1 MELLLKSVLI
11 IFLIVFLGL
20 FLFSIVII
28 AVHRKTGGALFVPTP
43 RVILKTI
50 MEHVDFSPYHDIR
63 ELGAG
68 DGRFMA
74 AVEKTHGRPVTGYEI
89 NPLAYLLCRLRLGI
103 SGLSSRVVY
112 RSFWEADL
120 EGAQVVFCYLFPDIM
135 PRLGE
140 KLAQEL
146 DEGALIISANFPLPG
161 WTPEEII
168 HSDHP
173 VFNDPV
179 FLYRI
184 GAHLKRTGRR

>member
-1 MELLLKSVLI
+1 MELFLKAVLI

-20 FLFSIVII
+20 FLFSIILI

-43 RVILKTI
+43 QVVLDTI
-50 MEHVDFSPYHDIR
+50 MEHVDFSQYRDIR

-74 AVEKTHGRPVTGYEI
+74 AVEKTHGLPVIGYEV
-89 NPLAYLLCRLRLGI
+89 NPLAYLLCRLRLGV
-103 SGLSSRVVY
+103 SGLSSRVEY
-112 RSFWEADL
+112 ESFWEADL
-120 EGAQVVFCYLFPDIM
+120 GGAQAVFCYLFPDIM

-140 KLAQEL
+140 KLAHEL
-146 DEGALIISANFPLPG
+146 DDGALVISANFPLPG
-161 WTPEEII
+161 WTPEGII

-179 FLYRI
+179 FLYRK

>member
-1 MELLLKSVLI
+1 MGLFLKAVLI
-11 IFLIVFLGL
+11 ILLIVFLGL
-20 FLFSIVII
+20 FLFSVVLI
-28 AVHRKTGGALFVPTP
+28 AVHRKTGGAMFVPTP
-43 RVILKTI
+43 KVILKTI
-50 MEHVDFSPYHDIR
+50 MEHVDFSQYHDIR

-74 AVEKTHGRPVTGYEI
+74 AVEKVYDRPVTGYEV

-103 SGLSSRVVY
+103 LGMSSRVVY

-120 EGAQVVFCYLFPDIM
+120 AGAQVVFCYLFPDIM

-140 KLAQEL
+140 KLAHEL
-146 DEGALIISANFPLPG
+146 DDGALVISANFPLPG
-161 WTPEEII
+161 WMPDEII

-179 FLYRI
+179 FLYRK